1 MLFISFRDSMPDM
14 EEFVNILRDVSALA
28 RDRNETLKN
37 SQYVEFALSD
47 EALEKDII
55 ETASEKYKQV
65 SFKKFT
71 DIHNKAFKG
80 FKHIEMR

>member
-1 MLFISFRDSMPDM
+1 MPDM

-65 SFKKFT
+65 SYKKFT
-71 DIHNKAFKG
+71 DMHNKAFRG
-80 FKHIEMR
+80 FKYIGMK

>member
-1 MLFISFRDSMPDM
+1 MPDM

-55 ETASEKYKQV
+55 ETASKKYKQV
-65 SFKKFT
+65 SYKKFT
-71 DIHNKAFKG
+71 DMHNKAFRG
-80 FKHIEMR
+80 FKYIGMK